1 MAIINAQT
9 CTNHSRNHSTYIL
22 YGAAGATKQQEFV
35 QNQRITQFYGTFKL
49 QSCHLLRHGIEK
61 PSVGISILSLS
72 PKKKSSKLLHPSS
85 PCFLARFSNS
95 FHSNWAVSSILLF
108 VDVFSS
114 ISHINLGIFLH
125 VSCRFLPFC
134 RLTGAK
140 RREWIGCWGLLG

>member
-35 QNQRITQFYGTFKL
+35 QYQRITQFYGTFKL
-49 QSCHLLRHGIEK
+49 QSCHLLKHGMLKFLFFGDRE
-61 PSVGISILSLS
+61 S
-72 PKKKSSKLLHPSS
+72 PSS
-85 PCFLARFSNS
+85 PCFLARFSIS
-95 FHSNWAVSSILLF
+95 FHSNWAFSYILFF

-114 ISHINLGIFLH
+114 ISHINLGILLN